1 MNNKRMMTFGMGML
15 FSSAL
20 MAASSEGNATKTSLS
35 DTTQVHGLGDV
46 VVTGSNQATSRN
58 LLPYTV
64 SIVNNQQ
71 LEATGK
77 TQLLAALSGEVP
89 SLFVSQRN
97 IFGFGVS
104 NGGSGAIKIRGVG
117 GSPTNSILMMVDGQ
131 PQFAGLYSHPVADF
145 YETEYVDHVEVLRGP
160 GSVLYGSNAMGGVI
174 NVITKH
180 AQQDGVKTVLTSQ
193 YGSYNTWQSSLTNM
207 VRKGKFSSMVSL
219 GYDRTDGLQD
229 HFDFKQSSVYAKVGY
244 DFTRNWNLSADYSL
258 MNFIGN
264 DPIYAKVK
272 ANNPDAT
279 DIYHQNITRG
289 EASLTLSNHYGD
301 AAAYSAS
308 GIGSTSNTNGAVRI
322 YYSYG
327 NHYIDD
333 PNHFHSLDDRFGIL
347 AYQNF
352 NPWKMATATVG
363 FDFNTYTGKIPFS
376 GGHAYGDGSMP
387 AKMQTISRK
396 SITEYSPYVTLQQV
410 LLDGVLTLNGGLRM
424 ANSDK
429 FGTHWLPQVG
439 FAVRPG
445 DDWSL
450 KASLAKGYRN
460 PSFREMYLYA
470 VANPDL
476 APESMM
482 NYEVTIGKRF
492 SRYFAMD
499 VTGYFSEGS
508 NMIQTISVPTGNAG
522 TGGGGQGNG
531 GGSTQRNMNTGSFI
545 NKGIEISAQSHP
557 LDVLSLR
564 ASYSFMHT
572 SLDNLTAAPKNQYF
586 LGIGWQALKQL
597 TVDAELKGIGGL
609 YVADDVKHQNYA
621 LLGLR
626 LTYKPVKYLD
636 IFAHFDNLTDAK
648 YQINKGY
655 EMPGITVMGGVKV
668 RF

>member
-1 MNNKRMMTFGMGML
+1 MECGML
-15 FSSAL
+15 FSTAL
-20 MAASSEGNATKTSLS
+20 LAAPSLPLQSPFSVQSASSSLS
-35 DTTQVHGLGDV
+35 DSTRVHGLGEV

-64 SIVNNQQ
+64 SVVDNRQ
-71 LEATGK
+71 LEASGK

-174 NVITKH
+174 NVITKRC
-180 AQQDGVKTVLTSQ
+180 QQDGVHTTLSSQ
-193 YGSYNTWQSSLTNM
+193 YGSYNTWQNSLTNM

-219 GYDRTDGLQD
+219 GYDCTDGLQD
-229 HFDFKQSSVYAKVGY
+229 NFDFKQSSVYAKVGY
-244 DFTRNWNLSADYSL
+244 DFTRNWSVSADYSL

-264 DPIYAKVK
+264 DPIYAKLRN
-272 ANNPDAT
+272 AGSN

-301 AAAYSAS
+301 AAAYTSSGLGSA
-308 GIGSTSNTNGAVRI
+308 SNTNGAVRI

-327 NHYIDD
+327 NHFIDD

-352 NPWKMATATVG
+352 NPWKMAKATVG
-363 FDFNTYTGKIPFS
+363 FDFNTYTGKIPMS

-387 AKMQTISRK
+387 AMMQTISRK
-396 SITEYSPYVTLQQV
+396 SITEYSPYVALQQA
-410 LLDGVLTLNGGLRM
+410 LLDGLLTLNGGLRM
-424 ANSDK
+424 ANSDR
-429 FGTHWLPQVG
+429 FGIHWLPQVG
-439 FAVRPG
+439 FAVHPG
-445 DDWSL
+445 SGWLL

-470 VANPDL
+470 MANPDL
-476 APESMM
+476 DPESMM
-482 NYEVTIGKRF
+482 NYELTVGKRF
-492 SRYFAMD
+492 SRYLSVD
-499 VTGYFSEGS
+499 VTAYFSEGS
-508 NMIQTISVPTGNAG
+508 NMIQVVAVPTSESG
-522 TGGGGQGNG
+522 TTN
-531 GGSTQRNMNTGSFI
+531 RNMNTGSFI
-545 NKGIEISAQSHP
+545 NKGIEVSAQSHP

-564 ASYSFMHT
+564 ASYSYMHT
-572 SLDNLTAAPKNQYF
+572 SLSALAAAPKNQYF
-586 LGIGWQALKQL
+586 LGVGWQVFPEFS
-597 TVDAELKGIGGL
+597 VDAELKGVGGL
-609 YVADDVKHQNYA
+609 NVVTQENNKDVVKDRENYA

-626 LTYKPVKYLD
+626 LTYKPIRQLD
-636 IFAHFDNLTDAK
+636 IFAHFDNITDVK
-648 YQINKGY
+648 YHINYGY
-655 EMPGITVMGGVKV
+655 RMPGFNVMGGVKV
-668 RF
+668 KL